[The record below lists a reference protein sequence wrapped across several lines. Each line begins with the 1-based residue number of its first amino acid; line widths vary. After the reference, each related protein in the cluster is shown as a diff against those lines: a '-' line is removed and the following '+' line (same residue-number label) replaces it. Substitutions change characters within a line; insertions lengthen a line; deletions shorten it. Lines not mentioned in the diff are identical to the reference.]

1 MDEPRDEEPQQEVE
15 GFLRLFTTGVRRARV
30 EWGKDTQ
37 FSEAWY
43 WVIAI
48 VTLLGLALHR
58 NDLMLLAAM
67 LLTVMVVSWFWS
79 KVAFVGMEYRREFG
93 EKRAFLGETIDLN
106 LIVEN
111 RKFLPIPWLRLDDT
125 FPHQLPLEG
134 GKVVFSGAT
143 QRGQL
148 SLFFT
153 LRWNRKVIQHYR
165 LHCTQR
171 GYFPFGPARM
181 ETGDPFGL
189 FRQEKRLDSRDWLIV
204 YPRMLPI
211 TELGLPA
218 KGPFG
223 DVKSELPLFQEPSK
237 TMGVRDYAPGDRLRD
252 IHWKVTAHRGK
263 LQTKVYEPATHHSLV
278 VFLNVATLAQ
288 AWKGTIPE
296 RLERVVTIAASV
308 CGYGAEHR
316 WQVGLYANGAL
327 PESDQPIKV
336 QPGRSPN
343 HLVVILEQLAAV
355 TPFATA
361 PIEEMLL
368 RESARLPWGATL
380 VLVTAIVTEPQVAA
394 LQRLRASGRPVVL
407 LTLED
412 TPLPDG
418 LEGILTYLIP
428 PGDVLRPEA
437 PEGTT

>member
-1 MDEPRDEEPQQEVE
+1 MDSPRDEEPPEVE

-30 EWGKDTQ
+30 DWGKDTQ

-43 WVIAI
+43 WVIII
-48 VTLLGLALHR
+48 VTLLGLVMR
-58 NDLMLLAAM
+58 RDDLMLLAAM
-67 LLTVMVVSWFWS
+67 LLTVAGVSWFWS
-79 KVAFVGMEYRREFG
+79 KVAFVGLSYRRRFG
-93 EKRAFLGETIDLN
+93 ETRAFLGETVGLDLV
-106 LIVEN
+106 VEN
-111 RKFLPIPWLRLDDT
+111 RKLLPLPWLRLDDV
-125 FPHQLPLEG
+125 FPRQLPLEG

-148 SLFFT
+148 SLFFF
-153 LRWNRKVIQHYR
+153 LRWNRMVTHHYR
-165 LHCTQR
+165 IHCTQR
-171 GYFPFGPARM
+171 GYFSFGPARM

-189 FRQEKRLDSRDWLIV
+189 FRQERRLKSRDWLIV
-204 YPRMLPI
+204 YPKMLPL

-223 DVKSELPLFQEPSK
+223 DVKSGLPLFQEPSRP
-237 TMGVRDYAPGDRLRD
+237 MGVRDYSSGDRMRD
-252 IHWKVTAHRGK
+252 IHWKATAHCGR

-288 AWKGTIPE
+288 AWRGTIPE

-308 CGYGAEHR
+308 CGYGAERR

-368 RESARLPWGATL
+368 RESTRLPWGATL

-394 LQRLRASGRPVVL
+394 LQRLRSSGRPVVL
-407 LTLED
+407 LALED

-418 LEGILTYLIP
+418 LEGIRTYLIP
-428 PGDVLRPEA
+428 PGDVLRPEMA
-437 PEGTT
+437 EEAA